1 MFGSEIL
8 DVALGLIV
16 VYLLLSFFATA
27 LREAVESGVR
37 ARAVHL
43 ERGIRELLD
52 DPDGTGIA
60 KEFYEHPLIYSLYL
74 GGYASKTTRRQG
86 ANLPA
91 YVAPSNFATAVLDM
105 LARGPASAPTAGTS
119 AVDMSP
125 DALREGVKRFR
136 STRLQHLLLM
146 AIDRSGGDIA
156 KLQRYIEEWFN
167 SAMDNVSG
175 VYKRYTQYWLFAIG
189 LALTVSLN
197 VNTITV
203 ANYLSRNKAAR
214 ESIVKRAEAIAQDS
228 ALRRTSTDTAD
239 IRARYHELV
248 ALDLPI
254 GWSRGMT
261 DPAPRGAIPQLLGL
275 VLTALAV
282 TLGAPFW
289 FNLLNRTLA
298 IRSTLKP
305 TGRATVTDIEL
316 AATPRAAPPPAPPA
330 PPPPPA
336 TREAGEA
343 Q

>member
-74 GGYASKTTRRQG
+74 GGYSSKTTRRQG
-86 ANLPA
+86 ENLPT

-105 LARGPASAPTAGTS
+105 LARGPASSPTAATNA

-125 DALREGVKRFR
+125 EALREGVKRFR
-136 STRLQHLLLM
+136 SARLQHLLLM
-146 AIDRSGGDIA
+146 AIDRSGGDVA

-228 ALRRTSTDTAD
+228 ALRRISTDTAD

-289 FNLLNRTLA
+289 FNLLNRALA

-305 TGRATVTDIEL
+305 TARATVTDMEL
-316 AATPRAAPPPAPPA
+316 AATARVAAPPQ
-330 PPPPPA
+330 PPPQV

-343 Q
+343 P